1 MKNDIIAE
9 TQFESERARKTWQT
23 PLVILG
29 ALEQA
34 EFNVGLTD
42 DGDGGAT
49 TGNSYRAALRRDT
62 GLPGRLPE
70 PSMQP
75 RLRSCSFRPV
85 FLLG

>member
-1 MKNDIIAE
+1 MIVELIAVDD
-9 TQFESERARKTWQT
+9 SGANPVRKTWQT

-49 TGNSYRAALRRDT
+49 TGNS
-62 GLPGRLPE
+62 
-70 PSMQP
+70 
-75 RLRSCSFRPV
+75 
-85 FLLG
+85 

>member
-49 TGNSYRAALRRDT
+49 TGNS
-62 GLPGRLPE
+62 
-70 PSMQP
+70 
-75 RLRSCSFRPV
+75 
-85 FLLG
+85 